1 MGFKEVW
8 YAREERPEAGGV
20 EGFASLGM
28 DGQGETHK
36 RDTGFCLFVVNR
48 RYLVPWEL
56 AKVKCAFCNLF

>member
-20 EGFASLGM
+20 EGFASFGM

-36 RDTGFCLFVVNR
+36 RDTGFC
-48 RYLVPWEL
+48 
-56 AKVKCAFCNLF
+56 